1 MFSNTRKQ
9 ELPAFHFPVSFVVT
23 EASPKLFLTKE
34 PCEKSNSGK
43 CKAHKIGACVCV
55 CVCTRACVK
64 DLLCAIKEK
73 QPREQGKDK
82 TVCN

>member
-1 MFSNTRKQ
+1 MRKQ

-23 EASPKLFLTKE
+23 EASPELFLTKE

-55 CVCTRACVK
+55 YARARTRVCVK

-82 TVCN
+82 TVYN